1 MIIYTIVTL
10 QLVLLFTI
18 ALLLFIA
25 LAIAFTVVGLW
36 LLGKLYDALE
46 AIWEAV
52 SKKQEKVWQA
62 KSNSDSEKEM
72 TNQAS
77 ELYELCKEVYEKTGW
92 KAGDWYYERTDPKST
107 VPLKALG
114 RAEVGFSVDKHDHLC
129 PLYTS
134 DYLLENLPVY
144 SDDGE
149 GMLTVTTRQGV
160 ERNGWMAYY
169 EDVDGYSVSHEG
181 IGKSP
186 LLALLKLTIALS
198 EAGELK

>member
-1 MIIYTIVTL
+1 V
-10 QLVLLFTI
+10 
-18 ALLLFIA
+18 
-25 LAIAFTVVGLW
+25 
-36 LLGKLYDALE
+36 
-46 AIWEAV
+46 
-52 SKKQEKVWQA
+52 
-62 KSNSDSEKEM
+62 
-72 TNQAS
+72 
-77 ELYELCKEVYEKTGW
+77 
-92 KAGDWYYERTDPKST
+92 YERTKWGDWSQPDGGSGQTDAYWKH
-107 VPLKALG
+107 LKGETEKEAFVSSEHSG
-114 RAEVGFSVDKHDHLC
+114 WSNSVWIA

-134 DYLLENLPVY
+134 DYLLERLPVY

-198 EAGELK
+198 EAGELNKMETEL